1 MRPQTV
7 KEETVG
13 LRRRGPDGPKFRMR
27 EKMMAIGDDYWI
39 EDEDGN
45 KVFKVNGK
53 AARLRETFILEDPGG
68 NELSKIQEKKL
79 TVRDKMTIERG
90 DTRATVR
97 KRLLGIRDHYII
109 EVDGGQDLTAHG
121 NIVNHEY
128 EIECDGETV
137 ATVSKKWFRVRDTYG
152 VQLAED
158 QDVALILAITVCVDA
173 MARG

>member
-1 MRPQTV
+1 
-7 KEETVG
+7 VG
-13 LRRRGPDGPKFRMR
+13 LRRRAHEGPTFQMR
-27 EKMMAIGDDYWI
+27 EKLMAIGDDYWI
-39 EDEDGN
+39 EDDDGN
-45 KVFKVNGK
+45 KAFKVNGK
-53 AARLRETFILEDPGG
+53 AARLRETFLLEDASG

-90 DTRATVR
+90 DTKATVR

-109 EVDGGQDLTAHG
+109 EVDGAEDLKAHG

-128 EIECDGETV
+128 EIERDGDTV

-152 VQLAED
+152 VQLAEG
-158 QDVALILAITVCVDA
+158 QDVPLILAITVCVDA

>member
-1 MRPQTV
+1 
-7 KEETVG
+7 VG
-13 LRRRGPDGPKFRMR
+13 LRRRGPEGPKFRMR

-39 EDEDGN
+39 EDDDGN
-45 KVFKVNGK
+45 RMFKVNGK
-53 AARLRETFILEDPGG
+53 AARLRETFILEDTGG

-79 TVRDKMTIERG
+79 TVRDKMTIECG

-97 KRLLGIRDHYII
+97 KRVLGIRDHYII
-109 EVDGGQDLTAHG
+109 EVDGGEDLKAHG

-128 EIECDGETV
+128 EGERDGDTV

-152 VQLAED
+152 VQLAGG

-173 MARG
+173 MAQG

>member
-1 MRPQTV
+1 M
-7 KEETVG
+7 G
-13 LRRRGPDGPKFRMR
+13 LRRRGLDGPTFRMR

-39 EDEDGN
+39 EDDDGN

-53 AARLRETFILEDPGG
+53 AARLRETFILEDTQG

-79 TVRDKMTIERG
+79 TVRDKMTIECG
-90 DTRATVR
+90 DAHATVR

-109 EVDGGQDLTAHG
+109 EVDGGEDLKAHG

-128 EIECDGETV
+128 EIERDGDTV
-137 ATVSKKWFRVRDTYG
+137 AEVSKKWFRIRDSYG
-152 VQLAED
+152 IQLAED
-158 QDVALILAITVCVDA
+158 QDVPLILAIAVCVDA

>member
-1 MRPQTV
+1 M
-7 KEETVG
+7 G
-13 LRRRGPDGPKFRMR
+13 LRGRGLDGPTFRMR

-39 EDEDGN
+39 EDDDGN

-53 AARLRETFILEDPGG
+53 AARLRETFILEDAQG

-79 TVRDKMTIERG
+79 TVRDKMTIECG
-90 DTRATVR
+90 DARATVR

-109 EVDGGQDLTAHG
+109 EVDGAEDFTAHG
-121 NIVNHEY
+121 NIVDHEY
-128 EIECDGETV
+128 DIERDGDTV

-158 QDVALILAITVCVDA
+158 QDVPLILAITVCVDA
-173 MARG
+173 MSRG

>member
-1 MRPQTV
+1 M
-7 KEETVG
+7 G
-13 LRRRGPDGPKFRMR
+13 LRRRGLDGPTFRMR

-39 EDEDGN
+39 EDDDGN

-53 AARLRETFILEDPGG
+53 AARLRETFILEDAQG

-79 TVRDKMTIERG
+79 TVRDKMTIECG
-90 DTRATVR
+90 DARATVR

-109 EVDGGQDLTAHG
+109 EVDGGEDLKAHG
-121 NIVNHEY
+121 NIVDHEY
-128 EIECDGETV
+128 EIERDGDTV

-173 MARG
+173 MSRG